1 VFEASLTGCKGGRN
15 EIGAVMSNGFGI
27 EEVSDLSSNEVTTPQ
42 LSSMYSMLHVDKL
55 SHISN
60 V

>member
-1 VFEASLTGCKGGRN
+1 V
-15 EIGAVMSNGFGI
+15 VMSNGFGI
-27 EEVSDLSSNEVTTPQ
+27 EEVYDLSSNEVTTPQ

>member
-1 VFEASLTGCKGGRN
+1 V
-15 EIGAVMSNGFGI
+15 VMSNGFGI
-27 EEVSDLSSNEVTTPQ
+27 EEVYDLSSNDVTTPQ
-42 LSSMYSMLHVDKL
+42 LSSMYSMLRVDKL